1 MEVES
6 VDVIVVVVV
15 DSVVTVLPFVNK
27 DNEQYSTSSSLNF
40 DIIQLS
46 TDDEVATT
54 ILMVGGI
61 QAKCCV
67 DTGAGRNYAS
77 RGLINQVLRNSCQ
90 LIKLRTVEKCAV
102 KVADNSTVEC
112 NGVATIQVLIG
123 DKQVSIDFMIMEAL
137 LYDCILGFAFC
148 KENDAVI
155 NLKERSVRFKFQE
168 AETMRTKW
176 NIEIPAFSEMCVTT
190 VGNMQHESIFLVE
203 QDQRLLENKGIA
215 VARGLFKS
223 KGINKQRASKQ
234 GQTLLQIQLQ
244 FHKGLAFGK
253 QHQFANKTMTW
264 SKQTKFSTPGD
275 NDNNKTQMGVQRT
288 SNGAT
293 ARDPA
298 IARRKPR
305 GIEHRANLSDC

>member
-215 VARGLFKS
+215 VARGLF
-223 KGINKQRASKQ
+223 
-234 GQTLLQIQLQ
+234 
-244 FHKGLAFGK
+244 
-253 QHQFANKTMTW
+253 
-264 SKQTKFSTPGD
+264 
-275 NDNNKTQMGVQRT
+275 
-288 SNGAT
+288 
-293 ARDPA
+293 
-298 IARRKPR
+298 
-305 GIEHRANLSDC
+305 